1 MIKRYYLFL
10 LFFCSSSIVT
20 IAQSSLHDVVNDYL
34 RNYQISGYQ
43 PRDRMGLDSLRA
55 DESAHEL
62 YVYANEPFCSQPFT
76 PQSVRTIYDDIQ
88 HRLPAPYNT
97 YRLSI
102 YNKKL
107 QLIEDL
113 IPNIYRSGN
122 QDATRL
128 WGKLDYQGWP
138 WVKNTSRPYTIT
150 KGLQNRHLFIWPSHG
165 RYYKEGA
172 WQWQRPYLYC
182 TTEDLFTQSFV
193 FPYLFPMLERAGA
206 IVASPRER
214 DYQTHESVVDNDNPK
229 QQGLYA
235 ESSQSDAQWQ
245 VSADSCGFAMN
256 ESLLNDE
263 SKPFSSGTYRMV
275 PTP

>member
-128 WGKLDYQGWP
+128 W
-138 WVKNTSRPYTIT
+138 
-150 KGLQNRHLFIWPSHG
+150 
-165 RYYKEGA
+165 
-172 WQWQRPYLYC
+172 
-182 TTEDLFTQSFV
+182 
-193 FPYLFPMLERAGA
+193 
-206 IVASPRER
+206 
-214 DYQTHESVVDNDNPK
+214 
-229 QQGLYA
+229 
-235 ESSQSDAQWQ
+235 
-245 VSADSCGFAMN
+245 
-256 ESLLNDE
+256 
-263 SKPFSSGTYRMV
+263 
-275 PTP
+275 